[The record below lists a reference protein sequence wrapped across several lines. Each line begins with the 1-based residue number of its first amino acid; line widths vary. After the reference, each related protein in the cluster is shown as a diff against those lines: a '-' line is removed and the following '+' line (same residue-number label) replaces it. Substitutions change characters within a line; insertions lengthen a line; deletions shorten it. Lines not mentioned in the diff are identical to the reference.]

1 MRTLRGLFLLSLM
14 LAAAQAQARTFEEIK
29 ADGKIIVA
37 SEGAFPPFNYFQG
50 PKLTG
55 FEIDIAEALA
65 KKMGV
70 KIEWKALSFDAL
82 LAGLRQD
89 RWDLVIASFGI
100 TPERSKAVTF
110 TNPHYCSGGVIVA
123 KDPAIKTAADLKGK
137 VVAVQTGTTY
147 LENVQ
152 KLPGLKDVK
161 NFPKDTDARAALVA
175 GRVDAWVTDKFVAKA
190 ALDGDPKAGLQ
201 HGRLRVRGADRLGH
215 QEGQRLARGRRTTRR
230 WPRSWPTAP
239 TRPSR
244 RSTST
249 RTSAAGERGRA
260 GPRRAPSMNGILS
273 LWPRGWS
280 RDARAAPASRSACA
294 AAGAL
299 RRGPRQPR

>member
-152 KLPGLKDVK
+152 KLQGLKDVK
-161 NFPKDTDARAALVA
+161 NFPKDTDAHAALVA

-201 HGRLRVRGADRLGH
+201 MGDFVFVERIASAIKKGNASLEAAVDKALAEILADGTYEAISKKYFHEDIRC
-215 QEGQRLARGRRTTRR
+215 R
-230 WPRSWPTAP
+230 
-239 TRPSR
+239 
-244 RSTST
+244 
-249 RTSAAGERGRA
+249 
-260 GPRRAPSMNGILS
+260 
-273 LWPRGWS
+273 
-280 RDARAAPASRSACA
+280 
-294 AAGAL
+294 
-299 RRGPRQPR
+299 